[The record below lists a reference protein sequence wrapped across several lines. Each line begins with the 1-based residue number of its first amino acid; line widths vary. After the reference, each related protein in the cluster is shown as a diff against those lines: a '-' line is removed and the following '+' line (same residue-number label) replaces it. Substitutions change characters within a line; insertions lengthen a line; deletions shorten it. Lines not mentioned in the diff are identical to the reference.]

1 MISSGDYLKVILKQ
15 NHLTY
20 DEISKRLG
28 IDIARIKMSSY
39 KKIPIKLGR
48 RIEKELGIPS
58 GTFEMLDKGAGFGK

>member
-1 MISSGDYLKVILKQ
+1 MISSGDYLKMLLKQ

-20 DEISKRLG
+20 DEISEKLG
-28 IDIARIKMSSY
+28 VDVSHIKMSAHRQL
-39 KKIPIKLGR
+39 PIKLGR

>member
-1 MISSGDYLKVILKQ
+1 MISSGDYLKILLKQ

-20 DEISKRLG
+20 DEISKRLD
-28 IDIARIKMSSY
+28 IDIARIKMSAH
-39 KKIPIKLGR
+39 KKIPVKLGR